1 MNQVFNELLEVK
13 KLVKSLFDKMDAIE
27 KLEYDWNNSTEWRK
41 AKYKLE
47 DEIKEIKN
55 ELKKLLKNG

>member
-1 MNQVFNELLEVK
+1 MSMNQVFNELLDVK
-13 KLVKSLFDKMDAIE
+13 KLVNQLFDKMDAIE
-27 KLEYDWNNSTEWRK
+27 KLEYDWNSSTEWRK

-55 ELKKLLKNG
+55 ELKKLL

>member
-1 MNQVFNELLEVK
+1 MNQLFKENLELK
-13 KLVKSLFDKMDAIE
+13 KILNQLFDKMDAIE
-27 KLEYDWNNSTEWRK
+27 NLEYDWNDSTEWRK

-55 ELKKLLKNG
+55 KLKKLL

>member
-1 MNQVFNELLEVK
+1 MNQLFNENLELK
-13 KLVKSLFDKMDAIE
+13 KLVKTLFDKMDAIE
-27 KLEYDWNNSTEWRK
+27 QLEYDWDSSTEWRK

-55 ELKKLLKNG
+55 ELKKLL